1 MNKEQLY
8 EDFIKNIINHDYSYD
23 YSDSNTV
30 WERGRQ
36 QKDLIRQQ
44 LKELINIHK
53 YDPILLLGDCLLA
66 RGEQFVDGLTHRI
79 INQLFEPYKPKQN
92 ENNTNNH
99 IS

>member
-36 QKDLIRQQ
+36 EKDKIREQ

-53 YDPILLLGDCLLA
+53 YSPTLLHCDCLRA
-66 RGEQFVDGLTHRI
+66 RCEQFIDGLTHRI
-79 INQLFEPYKPKQN
+79 INSLFEPYKPK
-92 ENNTNNH
+92 
-99 IS
+99 